1 MQPARGKGTQALRA
15 LVYDARGGA
24 AVPRLNPCELEI
36 ELLCRGA
43 RIDSSCT
50 LQRDAR
56 GFHRIRAGLGSGL
69 ELVIP
74 GDLKDVWCNVPVE
87 EGFVGSTP
95 LVLRKDGGQYL
106 VVDERDRHEYRVW
119 LPPEPAW
126 YGRTTSRGTPMTAIG
141 VLQGT
146 YLGVYISETCR
157 FWDPGNDRHCKFCT
171 SGLNVGKAEAL
182 RKSVEDVAEVAL
194 AAKQGSGVTF
204 VHFNAGYQ
212 REDRPD
218 ATAVHGL
225 NLAAPYVKAIR
236 EQVGGF
242 IGVQVAPVLKRDHWK
257 YDWLVDLGTDHFS
270 FCYEFHNPSYFERY
284 CPGKCGSLG
293 QKAFFEAMEYTSAK
307 LGKGAVS
314 GEIIAGVEPIED
326 TLAAIDYITS
336 VGAFPTVCIFRPLK
350 GSLMEDF
357 PSPQPDDM
365 KRVFAHLWEAM
376 VRHGVPSDVIPN
388 IQVSLIVNP
397 GDSAYLGTRNVAFRL
412 YRAKMA
418 LLRTVAKPYFAR
430 KMKPRRVAASAT
442 EPPPPPQ

>member
-1 MQPARGKGTQALRA
+1 MPRFNPA
-15 LVYDARGGA
+15 
-24 AVPRLNPCELEI
+24 ELEI
-36 ELLCRGA
+36 ELLCRG
-43 RIDSSCT
+43 ITVDPSCT
-50 LQRDAR
+50 LEEDAR
-56 GFHRIRAGLGSGL
+56 GYHRTRAGLGSGL
-69 ELVIP
+69 EIIIP
-74 GDLKDVWCNVPVE
+74 GDLKDVWCNIPVE
-87 EGFVGSTP
+87 EAFVEATP
-95 LVLRKDGGQYL
+95 FSLRKSGSQYL
-106 VVDERDRHEYRVW
+106 VADARDRQEYAVS
-119 LPPEPAW
+119 LPPEPEW
-126 YGRTTSRGTPMTAIG
+126 YARKTSTGKDMSAIG

-157 FWDPGNDRHCKFCT
+157 YWDPGNDRHCKFCT

-182 RKSVEDVAEVAL
+182 RKKVEEVVEVAQ
-194 AAKQGSGVTF
+194 AARAESGTTF

-218 ATAVHGL
+218 ATKFHGL

-242 IGVQVAPVLKRDHWK
+242 IGVQVAPVLRHDFWK

-270 FCYEFHNPSYFERY
+270 FCYEFHNPEYFERY
-284 CPGKCGSLG
+284 CPGKCGTLG
-293 QKAFFEAMEYTSAK
+293 QQGFFEAMEYTADK

-350 GSLMEDF
+350 GSLMEDVQ
-357 PSPQPDDM
+357 SPEPDDM

-376 VRHGVPSDVIPN
+376 VRNGIPSDVIPN

-397 GDSAYLGTRNVAFRL
+397 GDAAYLGRRDLRFRM

-418 LLRTVAKPYFAR
+418 ALRTLAKPYFAR
-430 KMKPRRVAASAT
+430 KMKPRSVAASAT
-442 EPPPPPQ
+442 EPPAVS